1 MNRREISRGLVPLLA
16 VLLLPAGG
24 ASPAG
29 AEWLVTRE
37 GGRVEIQGKPQVK
50 GKLVVFT
57 RADGTLSSLRL
68 AEVDLEAS
76 ERVTA
81 EEKEKAETGVEVQ
94 EPAKKKSV
102 ASVTDANLVRT
113 KKPEPSPAA
122 APAGEAAPAA
132 PAGNPAAAGP
142 ATVGTWKQQDL
153 PGGSGIE
160 LIGSLE
166 NKGDKIATGLALTA
180 QLYNET
186 GQLLATGRPRLA
198 EVRVAGDHGDR
209 CAGDLLAARREST
222 ENRNRA
228 DARGGILGPG
238 GRTGVDD
245 PRLREGLGDLLLPLR
260 LDGLTDEVAVEE
272 RRRTRRTGVRD
283 GDETVVLTRHPQH
296 DVGEGEIGEQLP
308 VPDEKVKQ
316 FDVRV
321 ARTTL
326 GLDEITEGRH
336 ASQGIR

>member
-186 GQLLATGRPRLA
+186 GQLLATGQ
-198 EVRVAGDHGDR
+198 G
-209 CAGDLLAARREST
+209 LL
-222 ENRNRA
+222 
-228 DARGGILGPG
+228 PG
-238 GRTGVDD
+238 GSIPPGGKLDFKVPFPGVFTFSEARFQIKSW
-245 PRLREGLGDLLLPLR
+245 PLDLNPVP
-260 LDGLTDEVAVEE
+260 EQPA
-272 RRRTRRTGVRD
+272 
-283 GDETVVLTRHPQH
+283 
-296 DVGEGEIGEQLP
+296 EGEAP
-308 VPDEKVKQ
+308 P
-316 FDVRV
+316 
-321 ARTTL
+321 
-326 GLDEITEGRH
+326 
-336 ASQGIR
+336 S